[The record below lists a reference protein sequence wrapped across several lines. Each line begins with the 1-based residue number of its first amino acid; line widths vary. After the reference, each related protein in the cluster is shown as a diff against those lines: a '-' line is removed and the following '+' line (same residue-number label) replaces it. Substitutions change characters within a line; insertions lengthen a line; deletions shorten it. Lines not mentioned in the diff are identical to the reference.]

1 MSPRPGS
8 ASMRAQIGC
17 FVSGKAPSIAP
28 PGWTVVSPMPTAQD
42 ESFSGSA
49 RKDIA
54 AAAGRSTATE
64 QMWAWPS
71 STATR
76 RPYSHS

>member
-1 MSPRPGS
+1 
-8 ASMRAQIGC
+8 MRAQMGAP
-17 FVSGKAPSIAP
+17 VPGKAPSIAP

-54 AAAGRSTATE
+54 AAAERSIATE
-64 QMWAWPS
+64 QMWAWRS
-71 STATR
+71 STATCR
-76 RPYSHS
+76 LYSYS